1 MELRSVKFRVIETES
16 QLRQILQEHKNDKIW
31 QEHFVFDTPYGT
43 KVAQLKVEYSTI
55 LGETRYFL
63 DSEFVYNLDSLIQRA
78 IKYKMI
84 KKGV

>member
-16 QLRQILQEHKNDKIW
+16 QLRQILQEHMNDKIW

-63 DSEFVYNLDSLIQRA
+63 DGEMSYKTEPVIQRA
-78 IKYKMI
+78 IEYKMI
-84 KKGV
+84 KERV